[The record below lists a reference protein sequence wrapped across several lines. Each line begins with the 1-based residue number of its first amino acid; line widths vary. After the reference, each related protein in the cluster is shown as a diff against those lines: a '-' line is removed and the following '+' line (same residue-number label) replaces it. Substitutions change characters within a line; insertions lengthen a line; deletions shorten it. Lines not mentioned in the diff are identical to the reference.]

1 MRAQITLIWNKI
13 SRIGLNKDEGVH
25 TNRQV
30 IFLNR
35 MLALLP
41 VILAFYIPV
50 EIFFNGAATIHVIVI
65 MALLFLVPLPLH
77 HFRLFRLAHYY
88 IFLIGNLAIT
98 YAGILVGKGVNNHV
112 TLIPIVLIAII
123 LFQTK
128 IERIIALLV
137 SIAFF
142 AAQNYFLDVIPPTTI
157 INPENKSIF
166 SFVFFIL
173 AMVMSFLVGFYF
185 IGINSE
191 YEAIVNMQKEALAH
205 KNEEI
210 TASIT
215 YAKRIQNAIL
225 PPHRLVKKYLPD
237 SFILYKP
244 KDIVAG
250 DFYWMEKV
258 DKHILFSAADSTGH
272 GVPGAMVSVICNNAL
287 SRSVREFKLTQ
298 PSLILD
304 KAREIVISE
313 FEKSD
318 DDVKDG
324 MDISLCALN
333 SITNEL
339 QWSGANNPLII
350 IRNNEI
356 IEIKP
361 DKQPVGKYS
370 GAKNFTNHLI
380 QLQKGDLLY
389 IFSDGYSDQFGGENG
404 KKLKYKT
411 FKQLL
416 LKHHTKTMAIQKTE
430 LNTAIELWK
439 GGLEQVDDICIIGLR
454 I

>member
-1 MRAQITLIWNKI
+1 MRAQITFAWNKI

-50 EIFFNGAATIHVIVI
+50 EIYFNGAATIHVIVI

-128 IERIIALLV
+128 IERIIALLI

-157 INPENKSIF
+157 INTENKTIF

-185 IGINSE
+185 IGI
-191 YEAIVNMQKEALAH
+191 
-205 KNEEI
+205 
-210 TASIT
+210 
-215 YAKRIQNAIL
+215 
-225 PPHRLVKKYLPD
+225 
-237 SFILYKP
+237 
-244 KDIVAG
+244 
-250 DFYWMEKV
+250 
-258 DKHILFSAADSTGH
+258 
-272 GVPGAMVSVICNNAL
+272 
-287 SRSVREFKLTQ
+287 
-298 PSLILD
+298 
-304 KAREIVISE
+304 
-313 FEKSD
+313 
-318 DDVKDG
+318 
-324 MDISLCALN
+324 
-333 SITNEL
+333 
-339 QWSGANNPLII
+339 NNPLII